1 MEALKNMNET
11 ICPYYMVSDILSE
24 EEVKK
29 LSACRPANAERVMVT
44 IGHDTPSGTV
54 AAAGRQ
60 KVMKQFAREN
70 HTIYWYGRG
79 IGYYIAMEDH
89 LNYGDV
95 ILGTGKHITTV
106 GAVGAI
112 GIQVGF
118 EQFLESMKTGTFVL
132 QSPDLYVVE
141 LNGEFEHGVTA
152 YDLVLTLLQTKE
164 ALKGKLVV
172 FTKGEHLD
180 FADKAAICNLI
191 SNAEVFSAVFS
202 NEMLAADRSISL
214 NEITRKAVMP
224 GGFDRIEA
232 SKVVDGLRVS
242 QVFVG
247 GCAGGNIETMRYAAN
262 ALKGKKVNKY
272 VRVLIA
278 PATTKVYEQ
287 MIEEKL
293 VEPLLDSGALIMN
306 QGCSACW
313 AKSQGLVDDN
323 EVFVTT
329 GSINCENWAG
339 LHNNKIYITSPK
351 AAVKCA
357 LTGNLYEN

>member
-1 MEALKNMNET
+1 MEILKNMGEK
-11 ICPYYMVSDILSE
+11 ICPYYMISDTLSD
-24 EEVKK
+24 EEVKM
-29 LSACRPANAERVMVT
+29 LSACRPANADRVMVT

-54 AAAGRQ
+54 AVAGRQ

-89 LNYGDV
+89 LKYGDV
-95 ILGTGKHITTV
+95 IIGTGKHITTV
-106 GAVGAI
+106 GAAGAI

-118 EQFLESMKTGTFVL
+118 EQLLESMQTGTFVL
-132 QSPDLYVVE
+132 KTPDMYVVQ
-141 LNGEFEHGVTA
+141 LDGAFENGVTA
-152 YDLVLTLLQTKE
+152 YDLALTLLENKE
-164 ALKGKLVV
+164 AIAGKLVV
-172 FTKGEHLD
+172 FTNGNQLD
-180 FADKAAICNLI
+180 FADKATVCNLI
-191 SNAEVFSAVFS
+191 SNAGVFSAVFS
-202 NEMLAADRSISL
+202 EEMLAADQSIQL
-214 NEITRKAVMP
+214 NDVTRKAVMP
-224 GGFDRIEA
+224 GGFDQIES

-242 QVFVG
+242 QVFIG
-247 GCAGGNIETMRYAAN
+247 GCAGGNIETMRYVAD
-262 ALKGKKVNKY
+262 ALSGKRVNKY

-287 MIEEKL
+287 MIDEGL
-293 VEPLLDSGALIMN
+293 MDSVLDSGALIMN